1 MLMLIAVLLFVM
13 PLIEITAVIAM
24 GQLIGVWP
32 TITLLV
38 LESALG
44 AWIVRREG
52 GRAWEALVTA
62 LQTGRMPSRELSDA
76 ALILVGGV
84 LLLTPGFVT
93 DIVGFLVVLPLTRPV
108 ARRLLER
115 AVAQRL
121 LGGMVSTAGPGAGTG
136 FGGTGF
142 GGTGFGGTASGPG
155 EPYGRTRRGPG
166 EPGGSSGAGDT
177 IRGDVI
183 D

>member
-1 MLMLIAVLLFVM
+1 MSPTVPPRPRSSRRLLMLIAVLLFVM
-13 PLIEITAVIAM
+13 PLIEITAVIAV

-93 DIVGFLVVLPLTRPV
+93 DLVGFVVVLPMTRPV

-115 AVAQRL
+115 VVAQRL
-121 LGGMVSTAGPGAGTG
+121 LGGIVPQADPATW
-136 FGGTGF
+136 
-142 GGTGFGGTASGPG
+142 
-155 EPYGRTRRGPG
+155 RGPG
-166 EPGGSSGAGDT
+166 EPHGSTGAGDT

>member
-1 MLMLIAVLLFVM
+1 MSPTPTSRRRSSSRRLLALIAVLLFVM
-13 PLIEITAVIAM
+13 PLLEITAVIAV

-32 TITLLV
+32 TIILLV

-93 DIVGFLVVLPLTRPV
+93 DILGFLVVLPVTRP
-108 ARRLLER
+108 ATRRLLER
-115 AVAQRL
+115 AVARRL
-121 LGGMVSTAGPGAGTG
+121 LGGIVTSGGPATW
-136 FGGTGF
+136 GG
-142 GGTGFGGTASGPG
+142 PRQ
-155 EPYGRTRRGPG
+155 PRGWT
-166 EPGGSSGAGDT
+166 GAGDT
-177 IRGDVI
+177 VRGAVRD
-183 D
+183 

>member
-1 MLMLIAVLLFVM
+1 MSPTPTSPRRSSSRRLLALIAVLLFVM
-13 PLIEITAVIAM
+13 PLLEITAVIAV

-93 DIVGFLVVLPLTRPV
+93 DILGFLVVLPVTRPV
-108 ARRLLER
+108 TRRLLER
-115 AVAQRL
+115 AVPRRL
-121 LGGMVSTAGPGAGTG
+121 LGGIVTSAGPATWG
-136 FGGTGF
+136 
-142 GGTGFGGTASGPG
+142 GPG
-155 EPYGRTRRGPG
+155 Q
-166 EPGGSSGAGDT
+166 PGGSTGAGNT
-177 IRGDVI
+177 VRGDVI

>member
-1 MLMLIAVLLFVM
+1 MSPTVPPRRRSSRRVLMLIALLLFVT
-13 PLIEITAVIAM
+13 PLIEITVVIAV

-52 GRAWEALVTA
+52 SRAWEALVTA

-93 DIVGFLVVLPLTRPV
+93 DIVGFLVVLPWTRPV

-121 LGGMVSTAGPGAGTG
+121 LGGIVTPAGPATW
-136 FGGTGF
+136 
-142 GGTGFGGTASGPG
+142 
-155 EPYGRTRRGPG
+155 RGPG
-166 EPGGSSGAGDT
+166 EPGGSTGAGDT
-177 IRGDVI
+177 VRGDVI

>member
-1 MLMLIAVLLFVM
+1 MLIAVLLFVM
-13 PLIEITAVIAM
+13 PLIEISAVIAV

-93 DIVGFLVVLPLTRPV
+93 DIVGFLVVLPVTRPV

-121 LGGMVSTAGPGAGTG
+121 LGGMVSTAGPGAGPA
-136 FGGTGF
+136 FGGTGSPWGDTF
-142 GGTGFGGTASGPG
+142 GQ
-155 EPYGRTRRGPG
+155 TRRGPG